1 MAGVDFEQGPGGV
14 KLAFLQDGPAD
25 DLGRCGFFWLGG
37 FMSDMLGSKAEAL
50 AALARETRR
59 PGLRF
64 DYSGHGQSE
73 GQFTDGTISDWLE
86 QSIHMFIA
94 KTRSKRVIVGSS
106 MGGWLALLLAR
117 VLLRDDP
124 RAARRMAG
132 LVLIAPAADMTSD
145 LMLNNF
151 PPEALQQL
159 KARGVYERPSDYG
172 DPMPIT
178 FKLLEDG
185 AKHQL
190 LKTGLE
196 LPCPVRILQGS
207 SDPDV
212 PPSHALKVFE
222 ALSGPDIAMTLIKG
236 GDHRLSTPGQLTLI
250 RETAL
255 QLAERADGITP

>member
-1 MAGVDFEQGPGGV
+1 MADVDFEQGPGGV
-14 KLAFLQDGPAD
+14 KLAFLQDGAAD

-37 FMSDMLGSKAEAL
+37 FMSDMMGSKAEAL

-73 GQFTDGTISDWLE
+73 GLFTDGTISDWLE
-86 QSIHMFIA
+86 QSIHMFIT
-94 KTRSKRVIVGSS
+94 KTHSKRIIVSSS

-185 AKHQL
+185 AKHLL
-190 LKTGLE
+190 LKTGQE

-222 ALSGPDIAMTLIKG
+222 ALSGPDITMTLIKG

>member
-14 KLAFLQDGPAD
+14 KLAFHQDGSTE

-37 FMSDMLGSKAEAL
+37 FMSDMMGTKAEAL

-64 DYSGHGQSE
+64 DYSGHGQSK
-73 GQFTDGTISDWLE
+73 GKFVDGTISDWLE
-86 QSIHMFIA
+86 QSVHMFIA
-94 KTRSKRVIVGSS
+94 KTYSKRIIVGSS

-124 RAARRMAG
+124 RAAKRIAG
-132 LVLIAPAADMTSD
+132 IVLIAPAADMTSD
-145 LMLNNF
+145 LMWDNF
-151 PPEALQQL
+151 SPEARNELED
-159 KARGVYERPSDYG
+159 RSVYMRSSEYG
-172 DPMPIT
+172 EPMPIT
-178 FKLLEDG
+178 LRLLQDG
-185 AKHQL
+185 TKHLL

-196 LPCPVRILQGS
+196 LPFPVRILQGS
-207 SDPDV
+207 RDADV

-222 ALSGPDIAMTLIKG
+222 ALSGPDITMTLIKG
-236 GDHRLSTPGQLTLI
+236 GDHRLSTPGQLKFI
-250 RETAL
+250 RETAR